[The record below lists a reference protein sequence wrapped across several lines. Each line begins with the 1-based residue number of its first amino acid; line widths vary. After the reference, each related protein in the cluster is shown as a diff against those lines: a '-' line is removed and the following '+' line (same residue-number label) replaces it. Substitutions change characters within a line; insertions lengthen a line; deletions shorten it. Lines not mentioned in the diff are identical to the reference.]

1 MKPYDYFIEA
11 TKFNTMIP
19 THYLSAGQYL
29 HYYMHLTNV
38 KVINLLRHRYDKKGV
53 VYGIRCRLTGQTYIG
68 HTVDPK
74 VRFYSHFIRLRQS
87 RSSDHSQSNSNLQ
100 LAIDRYG
107 LHNFYAYIYAVI
119 PLDSMPTG
127 QAKEKLRTIE
137 QTLIDHYPKDQL
149 YNKIN
154 SKSVI

>member
-1 MKPYDYFIEA
+1 
-11 TKFNTMIP
+11 MIP
-19 THYLSAGQYL
+19 THYLFAGQYL
-29 HYYMHLTNV
+29 HYYMHLTNA
-38 KVINLLRHRYDKKGV
+38 KVVNLLRYRYDNKGV
-53 VYGIRCRLTGQTYIG
+53 VYGIRSRLTGQIYIG

-74 VRFYSHFIRLRQS
+74 VRFYNHFIKG
-87 RSSDHSQSNSNLQ
+87 DHSQSNSNLQ

-119 PLDSMPTG
+119 SIDSMPMA
-127 QAKEKLRTIE
+127 QSKDKLRIIE
-137 QTLIDHYPKDQL
+137 QTLIDRFPKHQL